1 MVEIEQHARKNA
13 ILSAIPREEFHR
25 LLRQMR
31 TVKVE
36 AKQVVYQEGQPID
49 QIYFPTTALMS
60 MLMPTAEGET
70 VELAMVGREGI
81 VGVSALLNSSKS
93 RDCGTLAKVITLIP
107 GNAVQIKSVVFE
119 SAMEKSLHI
128 SRCLR
133 SYWGFLFTELSLS
146 VSCNRLHSLEQR
158 FARWLLTAMD
168 KSGGVQEVLVT
179 QEMLAAILG
188 VVRQSIFQILN
199 DFESKHIIKCGWGT
213 IKVESRQRLA
223 AAACECYGI
232 LKKRLERMTAL

>member
-1 MVEIEQHARKNA
+1 METEQHARKNA
-13 ILSAIPREEFHR
+13 ILGALPREEFYR
-25 LLRQMR
+25 LLRQMQ
-31 TVKVE
+31 TVEVE
-36 AKQVVYQEGQPID
+36 AKQVIYQEGQLVD

-70 VELAMVGREGI
+70 VELSMVGREGI
-81 VGVSALLNSSKS
+81 VGVSALLNSA
-93 RDCGTLAKVITLIP
+93 RTREYGTLAKVITLIP
-107 GNAVQIKSVVFE
+107 GNAVQIKTEVFE

-158 FARWLLTAMD
+158 CARWLLTAMD
-168 KSGGVQEVLVT
+168 KSGGLQDVLVT

-188 VVRQSIFQILN
+188 VVRQSIFQVLN
-199 DFESKHIIKCGWGT
+199 DFESKQIIKCGWGT

-223 AAACECYGI
+223 STSCECYAI

>member
-1 MVEIEQHARKNA
+1 MGQTEQHARKNA
-13 ILSAIPREEFHR
+13 ILEAIPREELHR
-25 LLRQMR
+25 LLRQMQ
-31 TVKVE
+31 TVEIE
-36 AKQVVYQEGQPID
+36 AKQVIYQAGQPVD
-49 QIYFPTTALMS
+49 HIYFPTTALMS
-60 MLMPTAEGET
+60 ILMPTAEGET

-81 VGVSALLNSSKS
+81 VGVGALLNGTRS
-93 RDCGTLAKVITLIP
+93 REYGTLAKVITLIP
-107 GNAVQIKSVVFE
+107 GNAVQIKSDVFE
-119 SAMEKSLHI
+119 SAMEKNLHI

-133 SYWGFLFTELSLS
+133 SYLGCLFTELSLS

-158 FARWLLTAMD
+158 CARWLLTAMD

-199 DFESKHIIKCGWGT
+199 DFESKHIIKCGWGN